1 MARAIFYIVDVFTEK
16 KYAGNQLAVFRNA
29 LGLSDVEMQ
38 LWAKEMNYSE
48 STFIVSDEER
58 NGGFDVR
65 IFTPENE
72 LPFAGHPTLGTAYI
86 IQQEIIQNPIDNVTL
101 NLKVGQIPVTFQYS
115 QGEVDILWMKQIFPT
130 FGNNFDKS
138 KISDVLTLDEM
149 EIDER
154 FPVQDVSTGT
164 PSFIVPLK
172 TLDSVKKAR
181 IDKDK
186 YFNFIKDTEAK
197 GILIFCPETYKKDND
212 LNVRFFAD
220 YYGVPED
227 PATGSANGCLAG
239 YLVKNR
245 YFGEDKIDI
254 RVEQGYEIGRP
265 SLLFLRAEEIEGK
278 IDVYVGG
285 KVMMIAK
292 GEFL

>member
-1 MARAIFYIVDVFTEK
+1 M
-16 KYAGNQLAVFRNA
+16 
-29 LGLSDVEMQ
+29 
-38 LWAKEMNYSE
+38 
-48 STFIVSDEER
+48 
-58 NGGFDVR
+58 
-65 IFTPENE
+65 
-72 LPFAGHPTLGTAYI
+72 
-86 IQQEIIQNPIDNVTL
+86 
-101 NLKVGQIPVTFQYS
+101 
-115 QGEVDILWMKQIFPT
+115 
-130 FGNNFDKS
+130 
-138 KISDVLTLDEM
+138 
-149 EIDER
+149 
-154 FPVQDVSTGT
+154 
-164 PSFIVPLK
+164 
-172 TLDSVKKAR
+172 
-181 IDKDK
+181 
-186 YFNFIKDTEAK
+186 
-197 GILIFCPETYKKDND
+197 
-212 LNVRFFAD
+212 NVRFFAD